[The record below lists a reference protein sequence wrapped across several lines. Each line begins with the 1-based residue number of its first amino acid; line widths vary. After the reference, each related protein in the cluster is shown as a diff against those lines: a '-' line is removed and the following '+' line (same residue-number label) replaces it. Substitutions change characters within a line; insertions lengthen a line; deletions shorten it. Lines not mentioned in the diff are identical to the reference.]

1 MIKQQLY
8 SRNKVLEFKEHLV
21 YWLLDLKPNQVS
33 MKDKN
38 EIIEKYNEIFGLEF
52 GE

>member
-8 SRNKVLEFKEHLV
+8 SRNKVLEFKDYLV
-21 YWLLDLKPNQVS
+21 FWLLDLKPNQVS
-33 MKDKN
+33 IKDRN
-38 EIIEKYNEIFGLEF
+38 ELIDKYNEIFDLEV